1 MGAQLNIQTA
11 KGDILLH
18 FAAGSDNVELIYW
31 LLGRGLNPSKKN
43 LFGQAP
49 RDLARSK
56 VIRDLLPVQSEL
68 PQFDIYGNN
77 ARISGRELEEKVL
90 LREPSSRKEISRSA
104 TIFTNSQ
111 GDNLEEDD
119 EDYEEGDED
128 EEGED
133 GESEYEYEYE
143 YEDEVEG
150 EPARPRGVS
159 NNKEQNRQNGQSGQN
174 AKQVKQYDDDYE
186 DSELDSE
193 ENSPTAMGGRSRNAT
208 QTRKRTL
215 SKNPGAPQQNPMI
228 PKVPSYQNNTRVGGE
243 NSPAVSLAG
252 GGVAKSRALTPVKQN
267 NVPSNKRLSQ
277 DYTPN
282 KLNNSLNRSYLGN
295 NGYDMNKRSGGENTN
310 GNKSMII
317 NSNERGG
324 TPAKERLPPLRS
336 NSIRPSY
343 KGGNPFTEQEI
354 AGTRNVGNHSYLNYL
369 EEVAGKKEKED
380 VSRDYKLPIIKKEY
394 S

>member
-1 MGAQLNIQTA
+1 LNLQTA

-18 FAAGSDNVELIYW
+18 FAAASDNVELIYW

-77 ARISGRELEEKVL
+77 ARISGRELEEKIV
-90 LREPSSRKEISRSA
+90 LREPSSRKDANSRTA

-111 GDNLEEDD
+111 IDPLEEYD
-119 EDYEEGDED
+119 EDYEEGDE
-128 EEGED
+128 EGGD

-143 YEDEVEG
+143 YEDEVEE
-150 EPARPRGVS
+150 EPA
-159 NNKEQNRQNGQSGQN
+159 GQGGNPKQ
-174 AKQVKQYDDDYE
+174 AKYYDDDYE
-186 DSELDSE
+186 DSDLDSE
-193 ENSPTAMGGRSRNAT
+193 ENSPTAAMNPGHRKSQVGAGAGRSRSGT
-208 QTRKRTL
+208 MTRKRTL
-215 SKNPGAPQQNPMI
+215 SKKPVVPGQNPSI
-228 PKVPSYQNNTRVGGE
+228 PKVPSYQNNNNRVGGE
-243 NSPAVSLAG
+243 NSPAVNLGGS
-252 GGVAKSRALTPVKQN
+252 GGVAKTRALTPVRQN
-267 NVPSNKRLSQ
+267 SVPNNKRLSQ
-277 DYTPN
+277 DYLPN
-282 KLNNSLNRSYLGN
+282 QPNSRSYLGN
-295 NGYDMNKRSGGENTN
+295 NGYDVNMRSGGEN
-310 GNKSMII
+310 GNRSMII
-317 NSNERGG
+317 NSNNERGG
-324 TPAKERLPPLRS
+324 TPAKERLPPLRT
-336 NSIRPSY
+336 NSVKPSY

-380 VSRDYKLPIIKKEY
+380 MSRDYKLPIIKKEY